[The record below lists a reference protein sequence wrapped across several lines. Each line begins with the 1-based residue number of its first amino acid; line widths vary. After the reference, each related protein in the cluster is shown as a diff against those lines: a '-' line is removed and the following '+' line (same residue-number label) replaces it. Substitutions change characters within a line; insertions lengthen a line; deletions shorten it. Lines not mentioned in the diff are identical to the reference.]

1 MAEKFSDEFLN
12 AFVDDE
18 LATEEK
24 SRAYLAMQQDDA
36 LSRQVCELRSLRDL
50 VRLAY
55 RDVPPPPARRGG
67 RTMKLN
73 AIAAGVALAVGVAIG
88 WVLHTPPSTLPV
100 ATTAPAVTVA
110 GAEQMKVLI
119 HISDGRPA
127 HLKGALD
134 EIENLARFYR
144 TTGQNARIEVVTNG
158 DGINLLR
165 ADTSPYAARV
175 AQLQRDY
182 DNLVFEACQNTLDS
196 LRNERAITARLLPGV
211 TVIDSGVAQIMRRQ
225 TQGWAYIQV

>member
-1 MAEKFSDEFLN
+1 MAEKFSEEFLN
-12 AFVDDE
+12 AFVDNE
-18 LATEEK
+18 LDAEEK

-36 LSRQVCELRSLRDL
+36 LSRQVCELRSLQDL

-55 RDVPPPPARRGG
+55 RDVPPPPSRQRVRGL
-67 RTMKLN
+67 KLN
-73 AIAAGVALAVGVAIG
+73 AIAAGLALVVGVAIG
-88 WVLHTPPSTLPV
+88 WVLRTPPPTVPMLT
-100 ATTAPAVTVA
+100 ATAPAAT
-110 GAEQMKVLI
+110 AEQMKVLI
-119 HISDGRPA
+119 HISDGRRE

-144 TTGQNARIEVVTNG
+144 SAGQNARIEVVTNG

-165 ADTSPYAARV
+165 ADTSPYAARI